1 MMSQLPQLLSNYGGK
16 SSRDSN
22 LLESCHS
29 PIHWREEVL
38 YKHETNKTLRGWE
51 PLDGHSQDSVTLK
64 EEKGL
69 GLVPDCGISPVLA
82 QEVGGV
88 GRPTDEGEQE
98 HIGHGSLMDMMEWT
112 VDDRLIVPNMQDFSQ
127 IGTPG

>member
-1 MMSQLPQLLSNYGGK
+1 MGVSLAVTQTCWNPVTPLSIEGRKYFTNMK
-16 SSRDSN
+16 QIR
-22 LLESCHS
+22 
-29 PIHWREEVL
+29 HW
-38 YKHETNKTLRGWE
+38 GWE
-51 PLDGHSQDSVTLK
+51 PLDGHSQDSVALK

-69 GLVPDCGISPVLA
+69 GLVPDCGISPVLV
-82 QEVGGV
+82 QEVSGV